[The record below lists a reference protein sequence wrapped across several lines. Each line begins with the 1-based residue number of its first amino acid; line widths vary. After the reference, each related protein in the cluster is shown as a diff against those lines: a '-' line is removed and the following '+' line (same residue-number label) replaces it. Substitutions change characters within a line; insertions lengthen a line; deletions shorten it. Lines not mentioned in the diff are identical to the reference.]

1 MHHAEH
7 SPRSIH
13 PRRAG
18 TSGFESSVRGTV
30 MQLHRRAW
38 SRRFIE
44 NCTKLSRCTEFK
56 SLWRNWIRLS
66 GMNGYDD
73 DFQGEILW
81 IERLWIVSSKI
92 LYYFLQIF
100 LMFIYFSQKSRINFS
115 FVITIMRY
123 RWCDTNPTCSL
134 TVQLFSLDIFRYIY
148 SFISISLHIHI
159 F

>member
-30 MQLHRRAW
+30 MQLHRRAR

-56 SLWRNWIRLS
+56 LLWRNWIRLS

-73 DFQGEILW
+73 DFQGEILYR
-81 IERLWIVSSKI
+81 EIVNCFFKDFV
-92 LYYFLQIF
+92 LFFTDF

-123 RWCDTNPTCSL
+123 RWCDTSPTCSL